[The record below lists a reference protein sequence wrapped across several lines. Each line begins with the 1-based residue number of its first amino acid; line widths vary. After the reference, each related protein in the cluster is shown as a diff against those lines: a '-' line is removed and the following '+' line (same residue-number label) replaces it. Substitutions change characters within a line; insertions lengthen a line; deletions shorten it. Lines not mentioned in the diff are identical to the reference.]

1 MSGDGRAPVL
11 LTSAQETTTTALLAD
26 AAARCRMDVRTLTG
40 PRALDALAG
49 RAVHW
54 YGGTTGCRPD
64 HGPAR
69 YRAAGT
75 AGRLA
80 AIRHPHMIGHL
91 HPTIRRCFERA
102 APGSG
107 SVLSFQ
113 IVSIAIVSEPILL
126 NRYCRSRGWLRMR
139 RFVGRDRELRV
150 LSAAF
155 EEVRE
160 AAGSAKPGQCIL
172 MRGRRRVGKSSLV
185 EEFLRRA
192 EVPYVFFTAAGGPAE
207 DELAELLDAVAT
219 STLPERGLFAEEAPG
234 QWNAA
239 FRLLAEV
246 LPDDTPSVVVIDEVP
261 YLMDRI
267 DAFEGMLQRAWD
279 RLLSRKPVL
288 LLLVGSDLSMME
300 ALDSYDRP
308 FHQRG
313 REMIVG
319 PLNPADIGE
328 MLGLEP
334 AAAFDAA
341 LVTGGLPLI
350 CAQWR
355 AGGSLWE
362 FLRDSLDNPISALLV
377 SAERSLAAE
386 FPPQAMSR
394 EVLRAI
400 GTGERT
406 FTNIARA
413 AGGIAHTTLTR
424 ATDVLTEKRVVAA
437 ELPLSLRPS
446 KERRYRVADPY
457 LRFWLAFLD
466 PHMAEIERMRGDLTL
481 GRLKEQWTS
490 WRGRAIEPLVRESLA
505 RLLPDGELPAAPAI
519 GGYWTRSND
528 VEIDLVG
535 ADRQPVAEQLLFL
548 GSVKWLE
555 NSTFDSHDL
564 ATLHKHRAAVTD
576 NPVPLVAV
584 SRSGISCSGLQAA
597 YGPEELL
604 SAWRR
609 S

>member
-1 MSGDGRAPVL
+1 
-11 LTSAQETTTTALLAD
+11 
-26 AAARCRMDVRTLTG
+26 
-40 PRALDALAG
+40 
-49 RAVHW
+49 
-54 YGGTTGCRPD
+54 
-64 HGPAR
+64 
-69 YRAAGT
+69 
-75 AGRLA
+75 
-80 AIRHPHMIGHL
+80 
-91 HPTIRRCFERA
+91 
-102 APGSG
+102 
-107 SVLSFQ
+107 
-113 IVSIAIVSEPILL
+113 
-126 NRYCRSRGWLRMR
+126 MR
-139 RFVGRDRELRV
+139 RFIGRDRELRV
-150 LSAAF
+150 LNAAF
-155 EEVRE
+155 DEVRE
-160 AAGSAKPGQCIL
+160 AAGSAKPGHCIL

-192 EVPYVFFTAAGGPAE
+192 EVPYVFFTAAGGLAE

-219 STLPERGLFAEEAPG
+219 STLPERGLFAEEAPS

-246 LPDDTPSVVVIDEVP
+246 LPEDTPSVVVIDEVP
-261 YLMDRI
+261 YLIDRI

-279 RLLSRKPVL
+279 RVLSRKPVL

-350 CAQWR
+350 CAEWR
-355 AGGSLWE
+355 PGASLWE
-362 FLRDSLDNPISALLV
+362 FLRDSLDNAISALLV

-386 FPPQAMSR
+386 FPPHAMSR

-400 GTGERT
+400 GSGERT

-481 GRLKEQWTS
+481 NRIKEQWTS
-490 WRGRAIEPLVRESLA
+490 WRGRAVEPLVRESLA
-505 RLLPDGELPAAPAI
+505 RLLPDGQLPAAPAI

-535 ADRQPVAEQLLFL
+535 ADRQPVAKRLLFL

-555 NSTFDSHDL
+555 NSAFDSHDL
-564 ATLHKHRAAVTD
+564 AALHKHRATVTD
-576 NPVPLVAV
+576 DPVPLVAV
-584 SRSGISCSGLQAA
+584 SRNGVSCSGLQAA

-604 SAWRR
+604 SAWHRN
-609 S
+609 

>member
-1 MSGDGRAPVL
+1 
-11 LTSAQETTTTALLAD
+11 
-26 AAARCRMDVRTLTG
+26 
-40 PRALDALAG
+40 
-49 RAVHW
+49 
-54 YGGTTGCRPD
+54 
-64 HGPAR
+64 
-69 YRAAGT
+69 
-75 AGRLA
+75 
-80 AIRHPHMIGHL
+80 
-91 HPTIRRCFERA
+91 
-102 APGSG
+102 
-107 SVLSFQ
+107 
-113 IVSIAIVSEPILL
+113 
-126 NRYCRSRGWLRMR
+126 
-139 RFVGRDRELRV
+139 
-150 LSAAF
+150 
-155 EEVRE
+155 
-160 AAGSAKPGQCIL
+160 
-172 MRGRRRVGKSSLV
+172 
-185 EEFLRRA
+185 
-192 EVPYVFFTAAGGPAE
+192 
-207 DELAELLDAVAT
+207 
-219 STLPERGLFAEEAPG
+219 
-234 QWNAA
+234 
-239 FRLLAEV
+239 
-246 LPDDTPSVVVIDEVP
+246 
-261 YLMDRI
+261 MDRI

-300 ALDSYDRP
+300 ALNGYDRP

-313 REMIVG
+313 REMVVG

-328 MLGLEP
+328 MLDLSP

-341 LVTGGLPLI
+341 LITGGLPLI
-350 CAQWR
+350 CAEWR
-355 AGGSLWE
+355 AGADVWE

-400 GTGERT
+400 GSGERT

-481 GRLKEQWTS
+481 ARIKEQWTS

-505 RLLPDGELPAAPAI
+505 RLLPDGLLPAAPAI

-535 ADRQPVAEQLLFL
+535 ADRQPVAKQLLFL

-555 NSTFDSHDL
+555 NFRVRQPRSG
-564 ATLHKHRAAVTD
+564 RAAEAPGGD
-576 NPVPLVAV
+576 HRRARSARGGLPQRDQLLRAPGGIRPRGIARRLAEGV
-584 SRSGISCSGLQAA
+584 SRDRPRWLQFWLHS
-597 YGPEELL
+597 PPS
-604 SAWRR
+604 SAVHPLPPAPLCRR
-609 S
+609 SERF